1 MYGIY
6 ANIGGVLMVNVTIYS
21 IHGSYG
27 YVYTTYNMLIYCKN
41 YAFHQQA
48 PTLRQS
54 HVAIQN
60 PPMSSMFFLIEFI
73 PGLVNVYTANWK
85 ITMFFNR

>member
-60 PPMSSMFFLIEFI
+60 PPMSSMFFFWLSLY
-73 PGLVNVYTANWK
+73 PAW
-85 ITMFFNR
+85 